1 MLDFIRVAA
10 AVPPVAVAN
19 PAQNALH
26 CIKMAQE
33 AEKNSPQLVVFPELC
48 LTGYTCGDLF
58 FQQALLTGAKA
69 ALTQV
74 VAASKGL
81 QAVLAVGLPLKIG
94 GELYNCAVILHR
106 GKVYGV
112 VPKTYIPTY
121 NEFYEQRWFSSALQL
136 KRSGLTAREL
146 GLDAEQA
153 EPLPWAPGFYLTPAA
168 FVLVPKFARTFGP
181 PFRQAACLL

>member
-26 CIKMAQE
+26 CIQMAQE

-153 EPLPWAPGFYLTPAA
+153 EPIALGTGLLFNAGSFCCMSD
-168 FVLVPKFARTFGP
+168 
-181 PFRQAACLL
+181 CLNVHKEKD